1 MLPGEPLLG
10 AGLLLN
16 FLHLAAPQEM
26 RTPKPG
32 PVVGVLFDIGISLR
46 MVLRRNLALLIK
58 PICLQE
64 TEWVYIIY
72 IYIDVYCLQFCP
84 SQMRALM
91 VLVVQSSMVHTES
104 QHHSSSGHHLYCG
117 LQYPISNLVEMS
129 SYFDHHG
136 ERMISG
142 RVVDSHSKHVLG
154 VIRGLCH
161 LLQNGCKYFY

>member
-1 MLPGEPLLG
+1 MLVLVLIATGSLINMAKRVAHAPLELD
-10 AGLLLN
+10 
-16 FLHLAAPQEM
+16 M
-26 RTPKPG
+26 R
-32 PVVGVLFDIGISLR
+32 GVSLTDF
-46 MVLRRNLALLIK
+46 AQ

-64 TEWVYIIY
+64 TEWVYNIY

-161 LLQNGCKYFY
+161 LLQSGCKYFY